1 MIKKYCYQYYEL
13 KTKNRN
19 YNLNFKNIY
28 RHYMLLI
35 WMNEYDSKTHGWMR
49 LAQIGLGAIAIIV
62 SLFVIASPGLATITL
77 VYFISILFFIAG
89 IEKIITGIFFKNK
102 SRLAS
107 IGLGV
112 LVLILSGLALSFP
125 VKATF
130 VLVLVMAFALLF
142 DGISRI
148 IHGMGEKSENRL
160 NRFFSIGVGILSVAI
175 SILIMTSPAFGFAYV
190 GFLIGIAILITG
202 VQILVAG
209 IQGRKLKFSS

>member
-1 MIKKYCYQYYEL
+1 
-13 KTKNRN
+13 
-19 YNLNFKNIY
+19 
-28 RHYMLLI
+28 MLLI